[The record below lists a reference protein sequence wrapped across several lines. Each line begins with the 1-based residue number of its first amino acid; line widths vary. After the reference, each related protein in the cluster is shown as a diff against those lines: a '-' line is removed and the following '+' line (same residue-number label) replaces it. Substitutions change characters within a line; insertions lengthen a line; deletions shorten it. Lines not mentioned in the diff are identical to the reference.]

1 MSSSGPPPPPPSLP
15 PGGWPPPP
23 AGQGRASPPPPDPR
37 TATAAGSGGRAP
49 RPQTQGPAPVVPD
62 GDQQLAPRVLV
73 LWRIGGAIPFLFLL
87 LPAIG
92 IGAGVGGPGW
102 LAPLGVLVVAAAVAG
117 LVPGLRYARWRWRM
131 TDQALELEHGVVF
144 RQVRAL
150 PYFRIQHIDVE
161 HGPLDRWLGLARLE
175 VHTASVTATLP
186 GLPATQAPGI
196 RAALLAFAGS
206 AVTAEPGDDAV

>member
-1 MSSSGPPPPPPSLP
+1 MSSSGPPPPSLP
-15 PGGWPPPP
+15 PGGWPPPT
-23 AGQGRASPPPPDPR
+23 GEGRASPPPPDPR
-37 TATAAGSGGRAP
+37 TATGTDAGGAP
-49 RPQTQGPAPVVPD
+49 RPTTQGPTPIVPD

-73 LWRIGGAIPFLFLL
+73 LWRVGGAIPFLFLL
-87 LPAIG
+87 LPAVGFG
-92 IGAGVGGPGW
+92 IGVGGPGW
-102 LAPLGVLVVAAAVAG
+102 LAPLGVLVVAAVVAG
-117 LVPGLRYARWRWRM
+117 LLPGLRYERWRWRM

-150 PYFRIQHIDVE
+150 PYFRIQHIDVD

-196 RAALLAFAGS
+196 RAALLDFAGS
-206 AVTAEPGDDAV
+206 AITAEPGDDAV

>member
-1 MSSSGPPPPPPSLP
+1 
-15 PGGWPPPP
+15 
-23 AGQGRASPPPPDPR
+23 
-37 TATAAGSGGRAP
+37 
-49 RPQTQGPAPVVPD
+49 
-62 GDQQLAPRVLV
+62 
-73 LWRIGGAIPFLFLL
+73 
-87 LPAIG
+87 
-92 IGAGVGGPGW
+92 
-102 LAPLGVLVVAAAVAG
+102 
-117 LVPGLRYARWRWRM
+117 M

-150 PYFRIQHIDVE
+150 PYFRIQHIDVD

-196 RAALLAFAGS
+196 RAALLDFAGS